1 MYDLHRL
8 GWNSFQQLCLTIARE
23 VLGQTVQSFLDSND
37 AGRDG
42 AFAGSWTPATGEALS
57 GKFVIQC
64 KYSSKAS
71 QLLTRSVMADEIP
84 KVRKLAA
91 DGLCDVYVLMTNA
104 GVSAKQE
111 AQIRAD
117 LIEVGAK
124 HVLIYGSTWIED
136 QIRDNTRLR
145 MLVPRVYGL
154 GDLSQ
159 ILDERAYSQARAVL
173 ESLRED
179 LAKVVIT
186 DSYRKAVSALDEH
199 GFVLLIG
206 EPAAGKTTIASMLAM
221 AAADKWKSSVV
232 KLADPAKIV
241 ERWNVDEPSQ
251 FFWIDDAF
259 GVTQYESPLVQGW
272 NHSLAQVKAM
282 LRQGVKIVMTS
293 RNYIY
298 NRARHDLKESAFPL
312 LGESQVV
319 IDVHD
324 LSALERQQILYNHLK
339 LGKQPT
345 AFRADIKPHL
355 EGVAAHPRFIP
366 ETARRIADPLFTKD
380 LYVGEYHLGQFV
392 EKREQLLLEVIQG
405 LDANSKAALGL
416 IYMRKDHLESP
427 VTLQGTETQ
436 ALERLGSTLGEC
448 ITALDAL
455 NGSLVTNV
463 QVDDQPVWRFKH
475 PTIGDAYAATLA
487 FSPDLLGIFLSGS
500 STENLTSQVTCG
512 NVGFEKA
519 VVVPKPLFPMMV
531 ARLREFS
538 ASDMYKVEWMS
549 SWGAR
554 WTLHRF
560 LASRCSKEFLAL
572 FLEQSAETLER
583 VSKPGLSL
591 GAVPEVD
598 LAVRLHEF
606 GLLPEENRRQFVE
619 NVSNYAI
626 AGEDTYALKDAGVR
640 SVFTEEEFDELVE
653 AARADLLPKLPELRL
668 EVQSNHSS
676 DPPDE
681 HMQDILES
689 FNTLKMRFSGDA
701 DAVKLIEREIDLA
714 NEWIAETETPE
725 PKRSPRT
732 LGAVEPSEE
741 KHGTRS
747 IFDDIDID
755 DGDV

>member
-42 AFAGSWTPATGEALS
+42 AFTGSWIPAPGQHLS

-64 KYSSKAS
+64 KFSSKAGY
-71 QLLTRSVMADEIP
+71 LLTKSDMADEIP
-84 KVRKLAA
+84 KVRKLVS

-104 GVSAKQE
+104 GVSGKQE
-111 AQIRAD
+111 AQIRSG
-117 LIEVGAK
+117 LIDAGVQ
-124 HVLIYGSTWIED
+124 HVLTYGATWIED
-136 QIRDNTRLR
+136 QIKENTRLR

-159 ILDERAYSQARAVL
+159 ILDERAYAQARAVL

-186 DSYRKAVSALDEH
+186 DSYRKAVCALDEH
-199 GFVLLIG
+199 GFVLLVG

-221 AAADKWKSSVV
+221 AAADKWKSSVL
-232 KLADPAKIV
+232 KLADPAKVV
-241 ERWNVDEPSQ
+241 ERWNVDESSQ

-259 GVTQYESPLVQGW
+259 GVTQYESPLVHGW
-272 NHSLAQVKAM
+272 NHSLVQVKSM
-282 LRQGVKIVMTS
+282 LRQGCKIVMTS
-293 RNYIY
+293 RDYIY

-312 LGESQVV
+312 LSESQVV

-324 LSALERQQILYNHLK
+324 LSDLEKQQILYNHLK
-339 LGKQPT
+339 LGKQPAT
-345 AFRADIKPHL
+345 FRTDIKPHL
-355 EGVAAHPRFIP
+355 EYMAAHPRFIP

-380 LYVGEYHLGQFV
+380 LYLGEYHLGQFV

-427 VTLQGTETQ
+427 ITLQGAEPQ

-455 NGSLVTNV
+455 NGSLVTNM
-463 QVDDQPVWRFKH
+463 QIDDQPVWRFKH
-475 PTIGDAYAATLA
+475 PTIGDAYAVTLA
-487 FSPDLLGIFLSGS
+487 LSSDLLGIFLSGS
-500 STENLTSQVTCG
+500 STENLISQVTCG
-512 NVGFEKA
+512 NVGVEKA
-519 VVVPKPLFPMMV
+519 VVVPKSLFPMMV

-538 ASDMYKVEWMS
+538 ASDKYKVQWMS

-554 WTLHRF
+554 WTLYRF
-560 LASRCSKEFLAL
+560 LASRCSKEFLAMY
-572 FLEQSAETLER
+572 LEQDPDILKR
-583 VSKPGLSL
+583 VSEPGLSL
-591 GAVPEVD
+591 SAVPEVD
-598 LAVRLHEF
+598 LAVRLHGF
-606 GLLPEENRRQFVE
+606 GLLPEGNRQKFIETVGK
-619 NVSNYAI
+619 YAI
-626 AGEDTYALKDAGVR
+626 EGEDVHALDDAGVH
-640 SVFTEEEFDELVE
+640 SVFTDSEFDELVE
-653 AARADLLPKLPELRL
+653 TVRTDLLPKLADVRKN
-668 EVQSNHSS
+668 VQKNHDSS

-681 HMQDILES
+681 HMQNILES
-689 FNTLKMRFSGDA
+689 FSTLKKRFREDE
-701 DAVKLIEREIDLA
+701 DAVKIIERETDLA
-714 NEWIAETETPE
+714 NEWIAETESPE
-725 PKRSPRT
+725 PKIAPRT
-732 LGAVEPSEE
+732 LGTVEPSEE

-747 IFDDIDID
+747 IFDDID
-755 DGDV
+755 DGDA

>member
-117 LIEVGAK
+117 LIELGAM

-232 KLADPAKIV
+232 KLVDPAKIV

-668 EVQSNHSS
+668 EVQNNHSS

-681 HMQDILES
+681 HMQDIIES

-747 IFDDIDID
+747 IFDDID